1 MVAHN
6 EQNVAS
12 LNRMRCICVHA
23 GVQNL
28 CITFAPDVF
37 DTYMQLQ
44 HVCHPAVMA
53 ARRYLPTLYDTIDG
67 EALEQ
72 CRRCQRRSPLMYLS
86 GSLLGRQLT
95 CLPKKAT
102 YHSVFPSKADL
113 QLWPNKVLAVGG
125 VELHPPCLHAV
136 IRLPLVTVFPQI
148 KSSRL
153 SAAISANRCD
163 D

>member
-12 LNRMRCICVHA
+12 FNRMPA
-23 GVQNL
+23 SAYMP
-28 CITFAPDVF
+28 ITFAPDVF

-95 CLPKKAT
+95 CLPKK
-102 YHSVFPSKADL
+102 S
-113 QLWPNKVLAVGG
+113 
-125 VELHPPCLHAV
+125 
-136 IRLPLVTVFPQI
+136 PLSLRVPFQ
-148 KSSRL
+148 S
-153 SAAISANRCD
+153 
-163 D
+163 